1 MIKEYDKPIFLDVKS
16 VVLNDQIMGNKYIEE
31 IKNLCDE
38 QAFAVLAA
46 HGNNEASASLI
57 AFAASSEL
65 DHIVFLTPKNT
76 TKYDHILENNTIAML
91 IDNRSDHPDSIN
103 QISALTITGTATII
117 NGGEDAG
124 KWMDL
129 FLKRHP
135 NLFDFA
141 NSPSTV
147 TVVIEVKR
155 RVFVS
160 KFQEVFEWLKV

>member
-1 MIKEYDKPIFLDVKS
+1 
-16 VVLNDQIMGNKYIEE
+16 
-31 IKNLCDE
+31 
-38 QAFAVLAA
+38 
-46 HGNNEASASLI
+46 
-57 AFAASSEL
+57 
-65 DHIVFLTPKNT
+65 
-76 TKYDHILENNTIAML
+76 ML

-117 NGGEDAG
+117 NGGEDAI
-124 KWMDL
+124 KWTDL
-129 FLKRHP
+129 FLKKHP

-160 KFQEVFEWLKV
+160 KFQEVFEWPKV